1 MKKTSLLLSSLAIA
15 ATGQMLQAQ
24 TTGNIATIE
33 AAYSGSA
40 ITATVNSSPIV
51 TAVMS
56 APGTVDGYTYTKY
69 GILAQDT
76 SGSAEIYG
84 ILPASVVPTVGSAL
98 GVTGSYAP
106 YQGIPEITTNSS
118 ASVSILS
125 TGNTV
130 PTSPVFTAA
139 QLTATGATLPQN
151 IEGYLVTIDNV
162 TIMTNGT
169 AAGGLNFPTHGNGT
183 YSITDG
189 TGTITLY
196 QWASSYSAAGAF
208 GGTVIPSGLVDITG
222 LVDDYTSGGTS
233 TSELIPYSIAA
244 APAPEPSTIAL
255 AALGTLSLLGLR
267 RRK

>member
-1 MKKTSLLLSSLAIA
+1 MNKTSHILTALAIA
-15 ATGQMLQAQ
+15 ATGQVLQAQ

-33 AAYSGSA
+33 AAYSGTA
-40 ITATVNSSPIV
+40 VAATVNSSPIV

-69 GILAQDT
+69 GILAQDS
-76 SGSAEIYG
+76 SGSAEIFG
-84 ILPASVVPTVGSAL
+84 VLPPSVAPVVGDAL

-106 YQGIPEITTNSS
+106 YQGISEITTNSS

-125 TGNTV
+125 TANTV
-130 PTSPVFTAA
+130 PTPAVYTAA

-162 TIMTNGT
+162 IINTTGGV
-169 AAGGLNFPTHGNGT
+169 AAGGTSFPTHANGT

-189 TGTITLY
+189 TGAITLY
-196 QWASSYSAAGAF
+196 LWASSYSAAAAF
-208 GGTVIPSGLVDITG
+208 GGTTIPSGPVDITG
-222 LVDDYTSGGTS
+222 LVDDYTSGGVS
-233 TSELIPYSIAA
+233 TSELVPYSITAV
-244 APAPEPSTIAL
+244 PEPSSIAL
-255 AALGTLSLLGLR
+255 GAVGALSLLGLR